1 MTGKSYDDFKNQI
14 MAIRSQNNGEEI
26 ANVDI
31 EIQKAYFAGELTN
44 EQYDVLQ
51 IMLDNIEEGSTED
64 GDL

>member
-1 MTGKSYDDFKNQI
+1 MTGKSYDDFKNKI